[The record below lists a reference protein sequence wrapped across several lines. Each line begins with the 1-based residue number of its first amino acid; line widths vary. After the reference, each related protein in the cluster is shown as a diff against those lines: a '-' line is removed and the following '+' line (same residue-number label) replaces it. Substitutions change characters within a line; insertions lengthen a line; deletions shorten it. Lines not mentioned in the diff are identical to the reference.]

1 MMWHP
6 PTSLRLKNSGQKL
19 RHCFLRK
26 CSFGTCQWHLNLEK
40 CHSCV
45 SLCAGKW
52 GCVVV
57 VCFTILLPHRYAIHL
72 LFLRNER
79 AMHKLFFGKLCACTA
94 CLPCL
99 WFECFYGWA
108 SCTCFLAS
116 LLWVRK
122 YWECLCNCIFLPF
135 FSVCLYFVGDACVN
149 LSFEISLKSVKCIFF
164 HLSFG
169 ATVLLLPPGCTWI
182 AVLGSWCMKCLN
194 EIVIILV
201 CCYVCITLCLLR
213 PCASRKLVPLRLC
226 LLYGL
231 C

>member
-1 MMWHP
+1 MFP
-6 PTSLRLKNSGQKL
+6 SESVVSEEVLG
-19 RHCFLRK
+19 
-26 CSFGTCQWHLNLEK
+26 
-40 CHSCV
+40 V
-45 SLCAGKW
+45 SLQLHFSSFFQC
-52 GCVVV
+52 
-57 VCFTILLPHRYAIHL
+57 VCF
-72 LFLRNER
+72 
-79 AMHKLFFGKLCACTA
+79 
-94 CLPCL
+94 
-99 WFECFYGWA
+99 
-108 SCTCFLAS
+108 
-116 LLWVRK
+116 
-122 YWECLCNCIFLPF
+122 
-135 FSVCLYFVGDACVN
+135 YFVGDACVN